1 MILKTIAGKI
11 ILATFFVVSAVA
23 CLNTGDNKI
32 DMSSQILYFDLI
44 GNTDLDKIELSYL
57 DKGRTKVTLPDGTIL
72 ILLPRLDANY
82 LNTEPRA
89 ENIYLEANDVQSST
103 KGLRI
108 KIRNT
113 DLIPDYVYFDIRF
126 KNKYW
131 YLINYGIINTI
142 VEESVFIKNKEV
154 KKKLNQVAQ
163 IDQKDDKVIILDP
176 KNFWSYLT
184 Y

>member
-1 MILKTIAGKI
+1 MKTAVSKMLVAIFYMIST
-11 ILATFFVVSAVA
+11 VA
-23 CLNTGDNKI
+23 CLDNGDIVNEI
-32 DMSSQILYFDLI
+32 SRQTFYFDII

-72 ILLPRLDANY
+72 ILLPRLDATY

-89 ENIYLEANDVQSST
+89 ENIYLEANDVQSSA